1 MERASLAVSLLVVMN
16 TLLRVG
22 FFAFHSLLVYSEW
35 LSACYWEYAHRV
47 ANDSPISSNISTLY
61 GFFSSLT
68 LSISTLSGPSLPSS
82 CILTTNVVFSE
93 DSRSRLV
100 YCFYLHSSKRN
111 LTSTLLCIGFARFLS
126 PYLLKCDLTKTP
138 NLKVLSQSLARHQ
151 LGLSDGLS
159 KRALD
164 IASAFLQGD
173 YSVEEEVFGFAMEEL
188 LSEIKPEQFWKNDSL
203 YPLFEAIFKT
213 NRYAELAAVLFRP
226 RGNAPLLAEKLLS
239 CLHSLLFFQFPSC
252 EVSHINMSSL

>member
-1 MERASLAVSLLVVMN
+1 MSYSPKILEVV
-16 TLLRVG
+16 
-22 FFAFHSLLVYSEW
+22 
-35 LSACYWEYAHRV
+35 
-47 ANDSPISSNISTLY
+47 
-61 GFFSSLT
+61 
-68 LSISTLSGPSLPSS
+68 LSIASTCIQAKGILPP
-82 CILTTNVVFSE
+82 L
-93 DSRSRLV
+93 
-100 YCFYLHSSKRN
+100 FYASD
-111 LTSTLLCIGFARFLS
+111 FARFLS

-151 LGLSDGLS
+151 LGL
-159 KRALD
+159 
-164 IASAFLQGD
+164 SAFLQGD

>member
-1 MERASLAVSLLVVMN
+1 MSYSPKILEVV
-16 TLLRVG
+16 
-22 FFAFHSLLVYSEW
+22 
-35 LSACYWEYAHRV
+35 
-47 ANDSPISSNISTLY
+47 
-61 GFFSSLT
+61 
-68 LSISTLSGPSLPSS
+68 LSIASTCIQAKGILPP
-82 CILTTNVVFSE
+82 L
-93 DSRSRLV
+93 
-100 YCFYLHSSKRN
+100 FYASD
-111 LTSTLLCIGFARFLS
+111 FARFLS
-126 PYLLKCDLTKTP
+126 HYLLKCDLTKTP